1 MNTSKNLVG
10 KLESVLEKQ
19 ITLLTDLY
27 ACQKRMYE
35 SVLVRD
41 WEQLQKELALSA
53 DMAETFK
60 HLDDSRLAVLRDIA
74 PHIEVENGF
83 YRVTAL
89 QGEADKTVIKSL
101 YLEINRL
108 LLLSKSEN
116 DVFTTYIT
124 NAKTLL
130 AGMLDTVISGRKS
143 KIYTRNGALASTN
156 VESVV
161 LNRSF

>member
-1 MNTSKNLVG
+1 VNTTKNLVN
-10 KLESVLEKQ
+10 KLLSVLEKQ
-19 ITLLTDLY
+19 IALLTDLY

-41 WEQLQKELALSA
+41 WEQLQKELALSSG
-53 DMAETFK
+53 MAESFK
-60 HLDDSRLAVLRDIA
+60 DLDDNRIAILREIA
-74 PHIEVENGF
+74 PHIEVENAF

-89 QGEADKTVIKSL
+89 MNETDKML
-101 YLEINRL
+101 INSRYREMKRL
-108 LLLSKSEN
+108 LLLSKTEN

-130 AGMLDTVISGRKS
+130 GGMLDSVISGRKS

>member
-1 MNTSKNLVG
+1 MSTTKHFVS

-19 ITLLTDLY
+19 IALLTDLY
-27 ACQKRMYE
+27 ACQKRLYE

-41 WEQLQKELALSA
+41 WEQLQKELAISA
-53 DMAETFK
+53 RMAETFK
-60 HLDDSRLAVLRDIA
+60 HLDDERLDALRQIA
-74 PHIEVENGF
+74 PDMDVESGF

-89 QGEADKTVIKSL
+89 LNEPDKMR
-101 YLEINRL
+101 INNRYREMKRL
-108 LLLSKSEN
+108 LLLSKTEN

-124 NAKTLL
+124 NAKSLL
-130 AGMLDTVISGRKS
+130 GDMLDTVINGRKS

>member
-1 MNTSKNLVG
+1 MRKTESFVTR
-10 KLESVLEKQ
+10 LETVLEKQ
-19 ITLLTDLY
+19 IALLTDLY

-35 SVLVRD
+35 AVLVRD
-41 WEQLQKELALSA
+41 WEQLQQELAESA
-53 DMAETFK
+53 DMAQTFK
-60 HLDDSRLAVLRDIA
+60 NLDDDRIAILRILGPDID
-74 PHIEVENGF
+74 VENGF

-89 QGEADKTVIKSL
+89 LDEQDRMT
-101 YLEINRL
+101 INSRYREMKRL
-108 LLLSKSEN
+108 LLLSKTEN

-124 NAKTLL
+124 NAKSLL
-130 AGMLDTVISGRKS
+130 SGMLDTVISGRKN

>member
-1 MNTSKNLVG
+1 
-10 KLESVLEKQ
+10 
-19 ITLLTDLY
+19 
-27 ACQKRMYE
+27 
-35 SVLVRD
+35 
-41 WEQLQKELALSA
+41 
-53 DMAETFK
+53 
-60 HLDDSRLAVLRDIA
+60 
-74 PHIEVENGF
+74 VENGF

-89 QGEADKTVIKSL
+89 LGEADKTVINSRYREMK
-101 YLEINRL
+101 RL

>member
-1 MNTSKNLVG
+1 MSMSKNLVS
-10 KLESVLEKQ
+10 KLETVLEKQ
-19 ITLLTDLY
+19 IALLTDLY
-27 ACQKRMYE
+27 ACQKRLYE

-41 WEQLQKELALSA
+41 WEQLQKELALSSG
-53 DMAETFK
+53 MAEAFK
-60 HLDDSRLAVLRDIA
+60 ELDDTRLAVLGEIA
-74 PHIEVENGF
+74 PDIGAENGF
-83 YRVTAL
+83 YRITAL
-89 QGEADKTVIKSL
+89 LDESDKTVVNSRYREMK
-101 YLEINRL
+101 RL
-108 LLLSKSEN
+108 LLLSKTEN
-116 DVFTTYIT
+116 DVFTTYII

>member
-1 MNTSKNLVG
+1 MSKTEKYCM
-10 KLESVLEKQ
+10 KLENVLEEQ
-19 ITLLTDLY
+19 ITLLTSLY

-41 WEQLQKELALSA
+41 WEHLQKELADSTV
-53 DMAETFK
+53 MAEAFK
-60 HLDDSRLAVLRDIA
+60 NLDDKRIEQLRKIA
-74 PHIEVENGF
+74 PDMEVENAF
-83 YRVTAL
+83 YRVTARL
-89 QGEADKTVIKSL
+89 DEATRVT
-101 YLEINRL
+101 INNRYREMKRL

-116 DVFTTYIT
+116 EVFSTYIT
-124 NAKTLL
+124 NAKSILS
-130 AGMLDTVISGRKS
+130 GMLDTVISGRKS

>member
-1 MNTSKNLVG
+1 MKKTETFVE
-10 KLESVLEKQ
+10 KLETVLEKQ

-41 WEQLQKELALSA
+41 WGQLQKELSESSA
-53 DMAETFK
+53 MAQTFK
-60 HLDDSRLAVLRDIA
+60 NLDDERIAILRILGPDMD
-74 PHIEVENGF
+74 VENGF

-89 QGEADKTVIKSL
+89 FDEQDRMT
-101 YLEINRL
+101 INSRYREMKRL
-108 LLLSKSEN
+108 LLLSKTEN

-124 NAKTLL
+124 NAKSILS
-130 AGMLDTVISGRKS
+130 GMLDTVISGRKN